1 MSERQC
7 ERCGKGLV
15 FKNRQARFCSTRCR
29 VAAHRARTRSP
40 FPVEMTQARR
50 WVRRDEQKRPLTVAG
65 RMASSTDAATWSTFG
80 EARTSSTG
88 VGLGFVLGDG
98 IGCYDLDHCFEDGRP
113 AAWVREF
120 AASIPE
126 PVLFCEV
133 SQSGEGVHIFIEAP
147 ECRGSRTVA
156 DGRSVERYTVGR
168 YIAVTG
174 DRLTL

>member
-7 ERCGKGLV
+7 ERCGKGIV

-29 VAAHRARTRSP
+29 VAAHRARKRVP
-40 FPVEMTQARR
+40 FPAVMVERDR
-50 WVRRDEQKRPLTVAG
+50 WVRRDADKRPLTVAG
-65 RMASSTDAATWSTFG
+65 RLASSVDSRTWASF
-80 EARTSSTG
+80 EQARTSSTG

-133 SQSGEGVHIFIEAP
+133 SQSGEGVHIFVKAP
-147 ECRGSRTVA
+147 ESRGSRTVT
-156 DGRSVERYTVGR
+156 DGRSVERYTAGR